1 MMRITTHNREIEI
14 RPSVWR
20 EVERL
25 DITYKMWWGNPDLGM
40 LGHNYVLL
48 PANYLGVL

>member
-1 MMRITTHNREIEI
+1 MIWIRTHKREIEI

-20 EVERL
+20 EVEQR
-25 DITYKMWWGNPDLGM
+25 DITYKMWWGNTDLEM
-40 LGHNYVLL
+40 LGHNYTLL